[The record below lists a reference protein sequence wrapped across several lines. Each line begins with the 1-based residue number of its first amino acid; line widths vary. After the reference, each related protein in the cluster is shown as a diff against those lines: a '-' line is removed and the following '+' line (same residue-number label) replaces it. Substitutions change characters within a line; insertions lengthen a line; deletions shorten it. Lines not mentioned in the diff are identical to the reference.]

1 MLLIQTDR
9 ETLLT
14 GLQSVTGIV
23 ERRHTLPILSNVL
36 FEGQSGQFSFTAT
49 DLEIQVKALK
59 QGVQLDQGFAIT
71 VSAKK
76 LQDILRALPETTKVS
91 LDQQDSKIVLKAG
104 KSRFS
109 LQTLPAEDFPKFA
122 SADGGEIKFEIAQK
136 ELRHL
141 LNQAQFAMA
150 QQDIRYYLNGM
161 LVVLD
166 QEEIKVVS
174 TDGHRLSFAG
184 GKLLSGGAHTEVIVP
199 RKTVLELLRL
209 LGDNEEKVSVEVGK
223 NQIRFVFNTIV
234 LQSKVVD
241 GKFPDYGKVI
251 PTGHQNIFKVNRV
264 LLLQA
269 LQRAAILSNEKFRG
283 VRLVLTQDSVK
294 IISANS
300 EQEEAQEELEID
312 YKGDPLDIG
321 FNVSYLLDVL
331 NNNSC
336 EEVQC
341 AFGDSNSSGLITVP
355 GEENFK
361 YVVMPMRI

>member
-36 FEGQSGQFSFTAT
+36 FEGHPDHFSFTAT
-49 DLEIQVKALK
+49 DLEIQVKSDQSVK
-59 QGVQLDQGFAIT
+59 LDQSFAIT

-76 LQDILRALPETTKVS
+76 LQDILRALPESTKVS
-91 LDQQDSKIVLKAG
+91 LDQQDSKVVLKAG

-122 SADGGEIKFEIAQK
+122 LADGGEVKYEITQK
-136 ELRHL
+136 ELKHL

-161 LVVLD
+161 LLVLGSED
-166 QEEIKVVS
+166 IKVVS
-174 TDGHRLSFAG
+174 TDGHRLSFAA
-184 GKLLSGGAHTEVIVP
+184 GKLVSGGGSNEVIVP

-209 LGDNEEKVSVEVGK
+209 LNDSEDKVSLEVGK
-223 NQIRFVFNTIV
+223 NQIRFNFNSIS
-234 LQSKVVD
+234 LHSKVVD
-241 GKFPDYGKVI
+241 GKFPDYTKVI
-251 PTGHQNIFKVNRV
+251 PKDHKNIFKINR
-264 LLLQA
+264 LLMLQA

-294 IISANS
+294 LISTNS
-300 EQEEAQEELEID
+300 EQEEAQEEMEID

-331 NNNSC
+331 NNNSSDD
-336 EEVQC
+336 VQC
-341 AFGDSNSSGLITVP
+341 AFGDSNSSGLITIP